1 MPKEGDLQVWWIPQV
16 PMKAFLYSVGSVDE
30 AVMILE
36 VLALYDL
43 FQFENNVKG
52 DYANVGGLNIF
63 EEGEWVNWWSD
74 EYGDIE
80 EYIRETQK
88 E

>member
-1 MPKEGDLQVWWIPQV
+1 MPKEGDLQVWWIPQI
-16 PMKAFLYSVGSVDE
+16 PMKAFEYPVGSVDE
-30 AVMILE
+30 AVTILE

-63 EEGEWVNWWSD
+63 EEGEWVNWWND
-74 EYGDIE
+74 DYGDIE

-88 E
+88 D